1 MIKYRVIKKEMIVD
15 GMDKEDALNCMM
27 TFHDLNPK
35 NIYDIEEYNYVI
47 NEDKRMGRDPDLH

>member
-27 TFHDLNPK
+27 TFHDINKK